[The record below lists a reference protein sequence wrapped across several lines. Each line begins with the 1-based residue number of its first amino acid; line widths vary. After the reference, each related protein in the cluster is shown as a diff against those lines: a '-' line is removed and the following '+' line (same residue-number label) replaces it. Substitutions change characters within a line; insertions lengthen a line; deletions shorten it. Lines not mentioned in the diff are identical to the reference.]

1 MVNLNDD
8 INNDEIDINTIIKFF
23 VRNKINFFKIFSL
36 LFVSTIFGIS
46 QIKPTYEGN
55 LKLEINREIINKKN
69 NGSDK
74 KPLGLKIDDNLINI
88 NLDIPDKPVENYNDF
103 LKEKKFLLTSASILR
118 PIIEAKASYIKK
130 IDNFDFDNWIN
141 SNAKIEMKNNIL
153 SLKIYG
159 KNKQNILEIL
169 SLINKKYNEI
179 DSKNKDFNLVFTK
192 SPTITGDTN
201 PRKTFINLFGLICS
215 FGLTTLIL
223 FLKEKISGTIYEL
236 NELKNNFKLDFLETI
251 AIKNANF
258 NKLLIQKFLVNE
270 NIESNI
276 NVIFIGQDNS
286 LKRAFTEKLF
296 SSLNIKL
303 KPIDIK
309 NENSMKYAD
318 NIIIFI
324 ASGEITYT
332 NIESINN
339 YLKIYKEK
347 VIGWIYI
354 E

>member
-1 MVNLNDD
+1 
-8 INNDEIDINTIIKFF
+8 
-23 VRNKINFFKIFSL
+23 
-36 LFVSTIFGIS
+36 
-46 QIKPTYEGN
+46 
-55 LKLEINREIINKKN
+55 
-69 NGSDK
+69 
-74 KPLGLKIDDNLINI
+74 
-88 NLDIPDKPVENYNDF
+88 
-103 LKEKKFLLTSASILR
+103 
-118 PIIEAKASYIKK
+118 
-130 IDNFDFDNWIN
+130 
-141 SNAKIEMKNNIL
+141 MKNNIL

-251 AIKNANF
+251 AIKNADF

>member
-8 INNDEIDINTIIKFF
+8 INNDEIDIKTIIKFF

-36 LFVSTIFGIS
+36 LFVSSIFGIS

-55 LKLEINREIINKKN
+55 LKLEINREIINKE
-69 NGSDK
+69 NGSTNI
-74 KPLGLKIDDNLINI
+74 PLGVKIDDKLINI
-88 NLDIPDKPVENYNDF
+88 NLDIPDKPVEKYNDF
-103 LKEKKFLLTSASILR
+103 LKEKKFLLTSASILK
-118 PIIEAKASYIKK
+118 PIIEAKASYINK
-130 IDNFDFDNWIN
+130 IDNFDFDNWIK

-169 SLINKKYNEI
+169 SLINKKYKEV
-179 DSKNKDFNLVFTK
+179 DSKNKDFNLILTK
-192 SPTITGDTN
+192 SPTITGDKN
-201 PRKTFINLFGLICS
+201 PRKTFIYLFGLICS
-215 FGLTTLIL
+215 FGLTTIIL
-223 FLKEKISGTIYEL
+223 FFKEKISGTIYEL

-251 AIKNANF
+251 AIKNADF
-258 NKLLIQKFLVNE
+258 NKLLIRNFLENK

-276 NVIFIGQDNS
+276 NAIFLGQDNS
-286 LKRAFTEKLF
+286 LKRAYTEKLF
-296 SSLNIKL
+296 SSFNIKL
-303 KPIDIK
+303 KLIDIK
-309 NENSMKYAD
+309 NEHSMKYAN

-324 ASGEITYT
+324 ANGEITYT

-347 VIGWIYI
+347 VMGWIHI